1 MSNNIII
8 GGYFNTP
15 LESIDKTGNCQL
27 NVDVIDTIEHLGN
40 VLQLNDIWRLLH
52 PDIEQFTWRRLN
64 PLSQSRIDYYLIS
77 DNLIDK
83 INICDI
89 QYGYKSDHSA
99 VVLELNLVHTPRGPS
114 FWKSSALLLR
124 DNEHLTKLK
133 SKLKSWSKKYDFFE
147 DSRTNGKC

>member
-1 MSNNIII
+1 M
-8 GGYFNTP
+8 GGGGGGGGGGDFNTP
-15 LESIDKTGNCQL
+15 LESIDKKGSCQL
-27 NVDVIDTIEHLGN
+27 DVDVIDIIEHLGN

-83 INICDI
+83 INTCDI

-99 VVLELNLVHTPRGPS
+99 VVLELNLVHTPRGPG
-114 FWKSSALLLR
+114 FWTFNALLLK
-124 DNEHLTKLK
+124 DNEYITKLK
-133 SKLKSWSKKYDFFE
+133 SKLKSW
-147 DSRTNGKC
+147 